1 MVKNKTQLISLLA
14 VLSFSLVLANVTK
27 ATQNQIETNAQTLP
41 TNVNITDRTGS
52 ELATYYSGINGKS
65 GDQLLAALNQII
77 DDHREYDYDSDT
89 DRYAYKIMD
98 RNWTLSPLSAAQ
110 LANFNYATDNPYIR
124 KFYADYN
131 DSAATADLFKNP
143 ADSRVSFDKE
153 HLWAQSLGDFGRT
166 GGAGSDFHMLVPSD
180 VKGNQQLHSNY
191 NFAIPTSGINTYT
204 NDKGTYVGINGYMP
218 GYPSQKVMEP
228 LDQYKGDIARAM
240 FYMPARYYVYQDT
253 LHPKLTLV
261 NGSPEALTASP
272 SQPGLAG
279 DLATLLQWHLE
290 DPVDEYEI
298 HRNNLIYNNFQLNRN
313 PFIDFPQLAEIAY
326 DSSYTGS
333 GASISS
339 SNACVIGSC
348 PFYQAS
354 EADLNDL
361 VITNNAST
369 IDYVIGDTLDLT
381 GLEVTAHYSNFTSSV
396 VTSYTTSISGET
408 GSTLTSGGTKTVTI
422 TYQEGG
428 LTEVTSYDIYVAS
441 TANLTVTPSK
451 TTIKLGEAYTDTGL
465 VGQLS
470 FSTTNGTFNRTLTNN
485 QLTIGTPNNMQLGIQ
500 LIQVS
505 YRTFQTSFN
514 LTITNQGVIVG
525 QAATDLFFSEYIEG
539 SSNNKAVEIYNGTGQ
554 TINLLGYS
562 IKSYVNGATTPTNL
576 YNFPSISLVTGDVFV
591 IYNSLSTSTI
601 SSVGDA
607 TAGFTSFNGNDAVE
621 LYKNG
626 VPIDIIGPIG
636 SSANFAIDTTLVRK
650 ATVFSGNTTYTPG
663 EWTVYPIDTFSYLGS
678 HTVNWTGGA
687 VTKESQALSYAQYFL
702 STTYEYCDNGTKD
715 VLTIPWTTLK
725 AEYGYMASSTKDEF
739 FTSTNATILD
749 ARARYILL
757 VDRYSVYAL
766 DNFMVDGSGDLLVTN
781 PKNPTTIKLNRDGN
795 LMLFVLV
802 TIGLVGIVSIY
813 ISRRK
818 KVL

>member
-1 MVKNKTQLISLLA
+1 MIKNRIQFVSLLA
-14 VLSFSLVLANVTK
+14 ILSFSLALANVTK
-27 ATQNQIETNAQTLP
+27 SQQNQIEVNAQTLP
-41 TNVNITDRTGS
+41 PNVNVTDRTGS

-361 VITNNAST
+361 VITSNAST

-396 VTSYTTSISGET
+396 VTNYTTSISGET

-428 LTEVTSYDIYVAS
+428 LTEVTSFDIYVAS

-451 TTIKLGEAYTDTGL
+451 TTIKLGETYTDTEL

-470 FSTTNGTFNRTLTNN
+470 FSTTNGTFNRSLTNN
-485 QLTIGTPNNMQLGIQ
+485 QLTMGTPNNMQLGIQ
-500 LIQVS
+500 PIQVS

-514 LTITNQGVIVG
+514 LTITNQGVTVG

-607 TAGFTSFNGNDAVE
+607 IAGFTSFNGNDAVE

-725 AEYGYMASSTKDEF
+725 AEYGYMTSSTKDEF
-739 FTSTNATILD
+739 FTSTDITIVD
-749 ARARYILL
+749 ARARYRLL
-757 VDRYSVYAL
+757 VDRYSLYAS
-766 DNFMVDGSGDLLVTN
+766 DNFMVDGSGDLLITN
-781 PKNPTTIKLNRDGN
+781 PKNPATINLNHDGN
-795 LMLFVLV
+795 LILFVLV
-802 TIGLVGIVSIY
+802 AIGLVGIVSIY

>member
-451 TTIKLGEAYTDTGL
+451 TTIKLGETYSDTSL
-465 VGQLS
+465 TGQLS
-470 FSTTNGTFNRTLTNN
+470 FTTVNGTFNRPLTNN

-500 LIQVS
+500 TIQVS
-505 YRTFQTSFN
+505 YRIYQTSFN
-514 LTITNQGVIVG
+514 VTVTNQGVNVG
-525 QAATDLFFSEYIEG
+525 QTAPDLFFSEYIEG
-539 SSNNKAVEIYNGTGQ
+539 SSNNKALEIYNGTGNAV
-554 TINLLGYS
+554 NLTGYTVKFYANS
-562 IKSYVNGATTPTNL
+562 NNAPNTTL
-576 YNFPSISLVTGDVFV
+576 SLSGTLASGDVYV
-591 IYNSLSTSTI
+591 IYNSSANTTI
-601 SSVGDA
+601 KNVGDIA
-607 TAGFTSFNGNDAVE
+607 SGVAGFNGDDAVTLE
-621 LYKNG
+621 NDGQL
-626 VPIDIIGPIG
+626 IDIIGVI
-636 SSANFAIDTTLVRK
+636 ARFQVFAADVTLVRK
-650 ATVFSGNTTYTPG
+650 SSIFSGNIIYSANEWDTYS
-663 EWTVYPIDTFSYLGS
+663 IDTFSYLGS
-678 HTVNWTGGA
+678 HSINWTTGS
-687 VTKESQALSYAQYFL
+687 VTEETQALSYAQYFL
-702 STTYEYCDNGTKD
+702 ATTYEYCDNGTKD
-715 VLTIPWTTLK
+715 VLTIPWSTLK

-739 FTSTNATILD
+739 FTSTNITIID

-757 VDRYSVYAL
+757 VDRYSLYAS

-781 PKNPTTIKLNRDGN
+781 PKNPTTINLNHGGN
-795 LMLFVLV
+795 LMLLILV
-802 TIGLVGIVSIY
+802 TTGIVGIVSIY